1 MSKIP
6 SDEILDRMESV
17 LNIAS
22 DFTRL
27 KIMYAIM
34 KEEKSVSEIVE
45 EVGASQSLVSHQL
58 SVLKNADLVSTR
70 KDGTKVFYRLADEHV
85 DMLLKIVYEH
95 VSEKE
100 KLWKKRNP

>member
-1 MSKIP
+1 MSRIP

-100 KLWKKRNP
+100 

>member
-27 KIMYAIM
+27 NIMYAIM

-100 KLWKKRNP
+100 

>member
-85 DMLLKIVYEH
+85 DMLLKIVHEH

-100 KLWKKRNP
+100 

>member
-70 KDGTKVFYRLADEHV
+70 KDWTKVFYRLADEHV

-100 KLWKKRNP
+100 

>member
-1 MSKIP
+1 MSRIP

-85 DMLLKIVYEH
+85 DMLLKIVHEH

-100 KLWKKRNP
+100 

>member
-70 KDGTKVFYRLADEHV
+70 KDGTKVFYRLADGHV

-100 KLWKKRNP
+100 

>member
-6 SDEILDRMESV
+6 SDEILDRMASV

-45 EVGASQSLVSHQL
+45 EVGAGQSLVSHQL

-100 KLWKKRNP
+100 

>member
-1 MSKIP
+1 MPIDCISARKSRAAP
-6 SDEILDRMESV
+6 RFRRC
-17 LNIAS
+17 S

-100 KLWKKRNP
+100 

>member
-70 KDGTKVFYRLADEHV
+70 KDGTKVFYHLADEHV

-95 VSEKE
+95 ISEKE
-100 KLWKKRNP
+100 

>member
-1 MSKIP
+1 
-6 SDEILDRMESV
+6 
-17 LNIAS
+17 
-22 DFTRL
+22 TRL

-100 KLWKKRNP
+100 

>member
-58 SVLKNADLVSTR
+58 SVLKNADLVSIR

-100 KLWKKRNP
+100 

>member
-34 KEEKSVSEIVE
+34 KEEKSVSEIVD

-100 KLWKKRNP
+100 

>member
-70 KDGTKVFYRLADEHV
+70 TDGTKVFYRLADEHV

-100 KLWKKRNP
+100 

>member
-58 SVLKNADLVSTR
+58 SVLKNADLVPTR

-100 KLWKKRNP
+100 

>member
-34 KEEKSVSEIVE
+34 KEEKSVSEIIE

-100 KLWKKRNP
+100 

>member
-6 SDEILDRMESV
+6 ADEILDRMESV

-27 KIMYAIM
+27 KIMYSIM
-34 KEEKSVSEIVE
+34 NEEKSVSEIVE

-100 KLWKKRNP
+100 

>member
-1 MSKIP
+1 M
-6 SDEILDRMESV
+6 
-17 LNIAS
+17 
-22 DFTRL
+22 
-27 KIMYAIM
+27 
-34 KEEKSVSEIVE
+34 
-45 EVGASQSLVSHQL
+45 VSHQL

-100 KLWKKRNP
+100 

>member
-70 KDGTKVFYRLADEHV
+70 KDGTKVYYRLADEHV

-100 KLWKKRNP
+100 

>member
-70 KDGTKVFYRLADEHV
+70 KAGTKVFYRLADEHV

-100 KLWKKRNP
+100 